1 MAKRTAVAAVTACA
15 LFALVPATAAAHR
28 FNARTTAD
36 ITSGGPTGAEGTVS
50 SPKVFCERNRR
61 VELFR
66 QNEVDPDNPMSFGTD
81 VTDRSGNWRVDADLF
96 AGNYYVTVTPK
107 PAANASKKKKKRHR
121 HRCRGTTSAPESL

>member
-15 LFALVPATAAAHR
+15 LLALVPATAAAHR

-50 SPKVFCERNRR
+50 SPQAFCERGRR

-66 QNEVDPDNPMSFGTD
+66 QNEADPNTPTTFGTD
-81 VTDRSGNWRVDADLF
+81 VTDRNGNWRVDADLF
-96 AGNYYVTVTPK
+96 SGNYYVRVAPK
-107 PAANASKKKKKRHR
+107 PAANASKKKKKKHR
-121 HRCRGTTSAPESL
+121 HRCKGTTSAPEHL